1 MTQNEKVLRHLQ
13 EHGSIT
19 PLDALKEYSIMRLA
33 SRIRDLKRMGIKI
46 TSKIETSKNSYGE
59 TQPRGKELIMA
70 NFSFNKVI
78 LGGRLT
84 SDPELKTT
92 QSGISVCSFSIAVN
106 RRTKPGIEQQTDFFN
121 VTAWRQTA
129 DFVARYFNKGSSI
142 CIVGALQNSSWQDQN
157 GQKHYRTDIVADEV
171 MFVDSRSDGGQATP
185 TADTPT
191 PKFPTPKFDE
201 IDDDIPF

>member
-1 MTQNEKVLRHLQ
+1 M
-13 EHGSIT
+13 
-19 PLDALKEYSIMRLA
+19 D
-33 SRIRDLKRMGIKI
+33 IKI

-106 RRTKPGIEQQTDFFN
+106 RRTKPGMEQQTDFFN

-129 DFVARYFNKGSSI
+129 DFVSRYFKKGSSI
-142 CIVGALQNSSWQDQN
+142 CIVGVLQTSNWTDQN
-157 GQKHYRTDIVADEV
+157 NQKHYRTDIVADEV

-201 IDDDIPF
+201 ISTDDDIPF